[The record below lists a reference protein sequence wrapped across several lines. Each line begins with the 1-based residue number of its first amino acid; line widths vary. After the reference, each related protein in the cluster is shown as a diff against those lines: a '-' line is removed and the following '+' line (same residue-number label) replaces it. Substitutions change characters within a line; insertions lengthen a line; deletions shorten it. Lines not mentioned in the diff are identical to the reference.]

1 MNLDTVT
8 ALWADHMNEP
18 FPDGLRWID
27 APSGESIPALDSF
40 IAGCVTTYLS
50 NQDALDPQ
58 RQQVLSDCAAELI
71 AALPSVPEDDV
82 PYVARLIQIAELVT
96 GRPEPASGPASC
108 SSSSLGEAAPMSNSQ
123 GLRPAPE
130 IRDYLV
136 DQLNLTLR
144 RPGMYGGETA
154 IRLVVDHLEYAEHR
168 DGAGLR
174 RLLEE
179 RGAWTPRGV
188 TGAFA
193 QVIPGDYDSG
203 IASVY
208 AEYTQAQGWLKIDR
222 ALTAAEYSAL
232 ATEHRRWTAQDRSL
246 TDVLETFGPP
256 SILFGGTNPL
266 YGKTLSYTSG
276 APTDPVISFHLW
288 NGTEPDAES
297 SWPPLYNEPVL
308 LVARSS
314 TQTFETSLAFT
325 PEGTLRRPS

>member
-1 MNLDTVT
+1 M
-8 ALWADHMNEP
+8 
-18 FPDGLRWID
+18 R
-27 APSGESIPALDSF
+27 
-40 IAGCVTTYLS
+40 
-50 NQDALDPQ
+50 
-58 RQQVLSDCAAELI
+58 AA
-71 AALPSVPEDDV
+71 A
-82 PYVARLIQIAELVT
+82 
-96 GRPEPASGPASC
+96 
-108 SSSSLGEAAPMSNSQ
+108 
-123 GLRPAPE
+123 E

-144 RPGMYGGETA
+144 RPEMYGGETA
-154 IRLVVDHLEYAEHR
+154 IRLVLDHLEYAEHR
-168 DGAGLR
+168 DRAGLPS
-174 RLLEE
+174 LLEE

-193 QVIPGDYDSG
+193 QVIPGDYESG

-208 AEYTQAQGWLKIDR
+208 AEYAQARGWLKIDR

-232 ATEHRRWTAQDRSL
+232 ATEYRRWTAQDRSL

-276 APTDPVISFHLW
+276 APTDPVVSFHLW

-297 SWPPLYNEPVL
+297 TWPPLYNEPVL
-308 LVARSS
+308 LVARST

-325 PEGTLRRPS
+325 PEGTRRRPS